1 MKTLKEVVEEA
12 HKTRKFLVEILV
24 ADEIMQ
30 ICAANNAE
38 VDAYPPATI
47 EEAILTEFGWL
58 HDSGIF
64 IHRIVKEITDVHED
78 SMGV

>member
-1 MKTLKEVVEEA
+1 MKTIKSIVEET

-24 ADEIMQ
+24 AEDIMQ

-38 VDAYPPATI
+38 VEEPAPATI

-58 HDSGIF
+58 HDSGIY

-78 SMGV
+78 NMGV